1 MQNFFSFQR
10 VKLFNAYATSA
21 MCNNGIPVLDVFQ
34 MSESAPPG
42 DRKSLLKNVG
52 RILTQY
58 YRRNPT
64 KACVKRTV
72 NKKKAISSAML
83 TDITKIGA
91 N

>member
-1 MQNFFSFQR
+1 MCSTVVYIKKKKCLVSFILLQR

-42 DRKSLLKNVG
+42 DRKTLLRNVEK
-52 RILTQY
+52 ILTQY
-58 YRRNPT
+58 YKRNPS

-72 NKKKAISSAML
+72 TKK
-83 TDITKIGA
+83 